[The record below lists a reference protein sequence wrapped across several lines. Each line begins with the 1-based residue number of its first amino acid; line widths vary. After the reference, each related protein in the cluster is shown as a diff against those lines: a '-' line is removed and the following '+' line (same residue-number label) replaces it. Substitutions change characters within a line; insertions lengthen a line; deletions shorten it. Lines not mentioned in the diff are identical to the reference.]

1 VVFQSFAQAELW
13 HLSGF
18 DLDGCASAW
27 VSASASSTFANCES
41 AEDDQANGAPFF
53 ERLLNGINNGFIHTR
68 GKPSP
73 HSTFASGRII
83 CGSAMHSD
91 SDMVFLTL
99 TKDASMF
106 VSMQPILSFLCRVL
120 LAIIFIV
127 SGFNKV
133 TGFDNSV
140 AYILSKGLPMPEL
153 GAAAAAALELVGAA
167 ALIVGWRTH
176 WAALGLAIYCVLTA
190 YFFHGFWA
198 VPDAQVAGQTIQFL
212 KNIAMTGGFFGIMA
226 WGAGPW
232 SLDAQQT
239 VQAQTKEIE

>member
-1 VVFQSFAQAELW
+1 MPLRIVIGNCTRAEFGQILCIGKKTPALNRLQGKKEKKVPVLLREIRIEGLTYNVFEPLLFL
-13 HLSGF
+13 
-18 DLDGCASAW
+18 
-27 VSASASSTFANCES
+27 
-41 AEDDQANGAPFF
+41 FF
-53 ERLLNGINNGFIHTR
+53 KLMFGITIIH
-68 GKPSP
+68 KQ
-73 HSTFASGRII
+73 I
-83 CGSAMHSD
+83 
-91 SDMVFLTL
+91 
-99 TKDASMF
+99 
-106 VSMQPILSFLCRVL
+106 LCRVL